1 MRGFQKKQG
10 GVRKKQV
17 GGQCSGQGGKG
28 KATKGCAD
36 NPKGKGGV
44 NGRVG

>member
-10 GVRKKQV
+10 GSEKEV
-17 GGQCSGQGGKG
+17 GGRVVYGQRGKG

-36 NPKGKGGV
+36 NPKGKGGL
-44 NGRVG
+44 NRRVG